1 MHVETTSTGT
11 ASLFFTRN
19 DATMLGLTKL
29 GYRPMTMVIGDPWS
43 DTIPITVT
51 MMPRGV
57 STVETKRLAPSDTV
71 QKLVAAGFYD
81 RRAWANAPTNAFLA
95 TADLRGAKSIGDAAN
110 GAGRPLCESA
120 VYVDG
125 AFTNIAAALQSLPEK
140 SRTIDDLFP
149 LSIVLAVETYVGGEI
164 PPQFDRWSEN
174 GATIFDAPKKSS
186 RCVTVI
192 WTK

>member
-1 MHVETTSTGT
+1 
-11 ASLFFTRN
+11 
-19 DATMLGLTKL
+19 MLGFTKL

-43 DTIPITVT
+43 DTIPMTIM

-81 RRAWANAPTNAFLA
+81 RRAWANAAVNAFLS
-95 TADLRGAKSIGDAAN
+95 TADLRGAASISQAAI
-110 GAGRPLCESA
+110 ARGRPLCESA

-125 AFTNIAAALQSLPEK
+125 AFTNIPAALQSLPEQ

-149 LSIVLAVETYVGGEI
+149 ISQVLAVETYIGGEI
-164 PPQFDRWSEN
+164 PPQFDRWNEK
-174 GATIFDAPKKSS
+174 GATVFDAPKKSS